1 MILYDV
7 GRRTDQFFLN
17 TKHARYLQFNNL
29 STVEIQ
35 QTAILPG
42 MFYIDTA
49 LGSSASYGKAD
60 VLVYSSSANFFPRP
74 SL

>member
-7 GRRTDQFFLN
+7 GRSTDQFFLN
-17 TKHARYLQFNNL
+17 TKHARCLQFNNL

-42 MFYIDTA
+42 MFYIGTA
-49 LGSSASYGKAD
+49 PGSASYGKAGI
-60 VLVYSSSANFFPRP
+60 LVYSPTTNAFPRL